1 MNYIFCN
8 VPLAAEFKR
17 EWTNFPGKAKSVV
30 WKYFGFWKIIKQ
42 DAPSEI
48 VVVPYDSVFA
58 DVHMS

>member
-1 MNYIFCN
+1 M
-8 VPLAAEFKR
+8 AAEFKR

-48 VVVPYDSVFA
+48 VKDKAVPNVLKGEEGT
-58 DVHMS
+58 

>member
-1 MNYIFCN
+1 M
-8 VPLAAEFKR
+8 AAEFKR

-48 VVVPYDSVFA
+48 MKDKAVCKLCKAEYKYSG
-58 DVHMS
+58 